1 MCICVGIYRQGG
13 VYVMKLIITKWYMSL
28 RMVGAC
34 LNYCIYPKISVGI
47 YIQGGVYV
55 IKFELL
61 YIPTL
66 IFGYIQ

>member
-1 MCICVGIYRQGG
+1 
-13 VYVMKLIITKWYMSL
+13 MSL
-28 RMVGAC
+28 S

-61 YIPTL
+61 YIPKNMSVL
-66 IFGYIQ
+66 SSRGMYGNEC